1 MVVNI
6 NTAYRK
12 YKENQATLDL
22 IIDGGEGII
31 RHYSKIYGGG
41 LDSDDLYQTGVVG
54 LIKAVRTFDP
64 SHGTSFLTWA
74 CACVISEIRHY
85 VRHETACSR
94 CEDWSESIDEAEEGE
109 VAIAAELQRQKP
121 FHLALDD
128 KIMLEQAFSKLK
140 PLQHKVVEALFFRDM
155 TQEQTA
161 NELGLTQR
169 KVSRVKSA
177 AINTLRSLLDVD
189 NFKITDKK
197 DSFKLIKGT
206 K

>member
-1 MVVNI
+1 MAVNI

-12 YKENQATLDL
+12 YKENQGTLDS

-31 RHYSKIYGGG
+31 RYYSKIYGGG

-64 SHGTSFLTWA
+64 SHGASFSTWA

-94 CEDWSESIDEAEEGE
+94 CEDCSDSIEAVTDREW
-109 VAIAAELQRQKP
+109 AIAAELQREKS

-140 PLQHKVVEALFFRDM
+140 PLQHKVVEALFFKGM
-155 TQEQTA
+155 TQQQTA

-169 KVSRVKSA
+169 KVSRVKCA
-177 AINTLRSLLDVD
+177 AIDTLRSLLDVD
-189 NFKITDKK
+189 NFQISSSKN
-197 DSFKLIKGT
+197 SFKLMKST